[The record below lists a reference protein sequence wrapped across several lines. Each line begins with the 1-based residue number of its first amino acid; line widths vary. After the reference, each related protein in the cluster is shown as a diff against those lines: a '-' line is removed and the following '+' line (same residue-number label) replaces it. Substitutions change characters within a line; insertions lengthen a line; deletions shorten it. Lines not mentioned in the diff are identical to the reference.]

1 MMKGDLFMNL
11 LGFNPYAFIETL
23 PYMGKGML
31 GIFIVIG
38 IIIGFIIIK
47 IIYAYS
53 YCTIIFFRIKIV
65 LHTF

>member
-23 PYMGKGML
+23 PYMGKGMI

-38 IIIGFIIIK
+38 IIIIC
-47 IIYAYS
+47 A
-53 YCTIIFFRIKIV
+53 TILNK
-65 LHTF
+65 LTGKNKSKDNK

>member
-38 IIIGFIIIK
+38 IIIIC
-47 IIYAYS
+47 A
-53 YCTIIFFRIKIV
+53 TILNK
-65 LHTF
+65 LTGNNK